1 MSEKREFENPF
12 PQHRDEYLTDPKG
25 QLKPERKENVQ
36 RAINKLLEKLYRGLE
51 SEDDSNYTVYT
62 GTAGIALLHIH
73 LHRKLES
80 GSQQYLKTG
89 LEYLKK
95 PLRHLKGRK
104 YTFLCGDAGPLAIG
118 AVINHMLKHE
128 DDSKSCLDRLAGL
141 HDTVCID
148 RALPNEALYGRVGYL
163 YSLFYVQH
171 HIGEE
176 VMDNALISKVA
187 SSIIDSGRRL
197 SQQEQCHFPL
207 MYEWHEKKYL
217 GAAHGIAGI
226 LYLLMQVKDPSFNDT
241 LQTLVRP
248 TVDWM
253 LSLQFPSGNCPSSI
267 GSSSGD
273 KLIHWCHGAPGW
285 IYMFI
290 KAYQLFSDEK
300 YLEAAKRCSA
310 VIWERGI
317 LKKGYGICHGTAG
330 NGYAFLAMY
339 RLTNDQ
345 KYLYQAY
352 KFGEWCINYG
362 KHGCRSADT
371 PYSLFEGMAGTIYF
385 LTDLLDPSNARF
397 PAFEL

>member
-1 MSEKREFENPF
+1 M
-12 PQHRDEYLTDPKG
+12 
-25 QLKPERKENVQ
+25 
-36 RAINKLLEKLYRGLE
+36 
-51 SEDDSNYTVYT
+51 
-62 GTAGIALLHIH
+62 
-73 LHRKLES
+73 
-80 GSQQYLKTG
+80 
-89 LEYLKK
+89 
-95 PLRHLKGRK
+95 
-104 YTFLCGDAGPLAIG
+104 
-118 AVINHMLKHE
+118 
-128 DDSKSCLDRLAGL
+128 
-141 HDTVCID
+141 
-148 RALPNEALYGRVGYL
+148 
-163 YSLFYVQH
+163 YV
-171 HIGEE
+171 
-176 VMDNALISKVA
+176 
-187 SSIIDSGRRL
+187 
-197 SQQEQCHFPL
+197 
-207 MYEWHEKKYL
+207 WHEKKYL

-226 LYLLMQVKDPSFNDT
+226 LYLLMQIKDPSFNDT

-339 RLTNDQ
+339 RMTNDQ

-352 KFGEWCINYG
+352 KFAEWCIDYG
-362 KHGCRSADT
+362 KHGCRIADA

-385 LTDLLDPSNARF
+385 LIDLLDPSNARF